1 MARIALG
8 APSRDAAAWWD
19 CLRLA
24 GGVVSAHRGG
34 PGEGRPENSL
44 AAFKATTNQMPAVLE
59 TDVSISRD
67 GVLFLHHDRTLERT
81 TTGAGSVAA
90 TTWAAIA
97 RLRLKDAAGRAT
109 DERPT
114 ALATALAWARG
125 RAVLFLD
132 PKPPPGGPDPAQDYR
147 DFAGALVGA
156 VRAAGAE
163 RSVVVIAYTQEQA
176 LTLHALAPDLML
188 SVGVSRVED
197 LDQLAARGL
206 DLARVIAWTGAGR
219 PDPELW
225 AALSARGVEVNF
237 GTLGEPGTRLDDVYG
252 ADGDRSEYAS
262 LITKGVDVIASGAP
276 IAAGAAIS
284 ADETAAQQ
292 CRGR

>member
-1 MARIALG
+1 
-8 APSRDAAAWWD
+8 
-19 CLRLA
+19 
-24 GGVVSAHRGG
+24 
-34 PGEGRPENSL
+34 
-44 AAFKATTNQMPAVLE
+44 
-59 TDVSISRD
+59 
-67 GVLFLHHDRTLERT
+67 
-81 TTGAGSVAA
+81 
-90 TTWAAIA
+90 
-97 RLRLKDAAGRAT
+97 
-109 DERPT
+109 
-114 ALATALAWARG
+114 
-125 RAVLFLD
+125 VLFLD